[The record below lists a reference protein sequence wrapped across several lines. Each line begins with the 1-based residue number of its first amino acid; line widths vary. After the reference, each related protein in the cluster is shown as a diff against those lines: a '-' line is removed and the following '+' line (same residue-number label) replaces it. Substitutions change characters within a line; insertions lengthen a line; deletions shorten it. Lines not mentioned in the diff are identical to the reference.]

1 MEYYSA
7 MKKNEIMP
15 FAATWMDLEMF
26 ILSEVRQKE
35 KEITYIYNLKYDTH
49 HKTTRCQHYPLSSW
63 GSNIIHHIS
72 TRRTPLK

>member
-1 MEYYSA
+1 
-7 MKKNEIMP
+7 MP
-15 FAATWMDLEMF
+15 LAAARTQLEMI

-35 KEITYIYNLKYDTH
+35 KDITYIYNLKYDTH
-49 HKTTRCQHYPLSSW
+49 HKATRCQHYPLSSW